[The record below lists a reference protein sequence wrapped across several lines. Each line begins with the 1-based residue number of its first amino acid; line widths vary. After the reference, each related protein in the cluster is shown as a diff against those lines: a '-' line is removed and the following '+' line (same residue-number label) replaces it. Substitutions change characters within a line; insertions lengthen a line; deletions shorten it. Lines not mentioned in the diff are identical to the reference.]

1 METKANYTVVGF
13 FTVLVIALAFGFVYW
28 MTQYGRQGPTVDLV
42 VRIPGSANGLSV
54 GSPVRFNGIPVGT
67 VRELFI
73 DSSDPTF
80 SLAQTEIRAD
90 APVYVSTK
98 AVLEIQGLTG
108 AAFIELS
115 GGKTGDVN
123 ILKRALEGGEKAT
136 LLAQQSSVTNLL
148 ATADQ
153 ILNRVNKT
161 VVDIQDITSQA
172 HDPLI
177 KTVNNVEHFSDALT
191 KNADGIDTFL
201 KSVSSLSGTIN
212 GLSTRIDATLA
223 SVQSLIGAVDP
234 QQVKQIVDN
243 AAKIS
248 ADMANASGE
257 LKETIASFK
266 RTSDGFSAFAVN
278 ANATL
283 AKADQ
288 LLASIDSSKIGT
300 SVDDISKATADA
312 RTAISDLKTFTNGIS
327 GRQKDI
333 DQTIT
338 DVTEMASK
346 LNAASTRVDG
356 MLSKVDGILGT
367 GDANSLMAEVQK
379 TLESYKQVADTLNA
393 KIGPI
398 ADSIQ
403 RFSSSGLRDVE
414 ALVSDTRRTVQSLDT
429 AISNFDKNPQRVI
442 FGGETVKTFDGRSR
456 R

>member
-1 METKANYTVVGF
+1 
-13 FTVLVIALAFGFVYW
+13 
-28 MTQYGRQGPTVDLV
+28 

-67 VRELFI
+67 VRDLVI
-73 DSSDPTF
+73 DPMDPTF
-80 SLAQTEIRAD
+80 SLAKTEIRAD
-90 APVYVSTK
+90 APVYESTK

-115 GGKTGDVN
+115 GGRNGDVN
-123 ILKRALEGGEKAT
+123 ILKRSLDGGEKAV

-161 VVDIQDITSQA
+161 VVDIQDITSKA

-177 KTVNNVEHFSDALT
+177 NTVNNVEHFSDALT
-191 KNADGIDTFL
+191 KNAEGIDAFL

-212 GLSTRIDATLA
+212 GLSARIDTTLA
-223 SVQSLIGAVDP
+223 SVQSLIEAVDEN
-234 QQVKQIVDN
+234 QVKQIVGN
-243 AAKIS
+243 AAKVS
-248 ADMANASGE
+248 ADIANASGD

-266 RTSDGFSAFAVN
+266 KTSESYSRFADN
-278 ANATL
+278 ASKTL
-283 AKADQ
+283 AKADM
-288 LLASIDSSKIGT
+288 LLAAVEPAKIGAA
-300 SVDDISKATADA
+300 VDDVSKATADA
-312 RTAISDLKTFTNGIS
+312 RTAIADLKTFSTSITS
-327 GRQKDI
+327 RQKDI

-338 DVTEMASK
+338 DVTAMAAK

-356 MLSKVDGILGT
+356 MLQKVDGLLGS
-367 GDANSLMAEVQK
+367 GDTSSLIVEARK
-379 TLESYKQVADTLNA
+379 TLESYKQVAETLNA

-403 RFSSSGLRDVE
+403 RFSNSGLKDVE
-414 ALVSDTRRTVQSLDT
+414 ALVGDTRRTVQDLNE
-429 AISNFDKNPQRVI
+429 AISNFDKNPQRLI
-442 FGGETVKTFDGRSR
+442 FGGATVKTFDGRSR

>member
-28 MTQYGRQGPTVDLV
+28 MTQYGRTGPLVDLI

-67 VRELFI
+67 VRDLFI

-80 SLAQTEIRAD
+80 SLARTEIRAD
-90 APVYVSTK
+90 APVYESTK
-98 AVLEIQGLTG
+98 AILEIQGLTG

-115 GGKTGDVN
+115 GGRTGDVN
-123 ILKRALEGGEKAT
+123 ILKRALDGGEKAT

-177 KTVNNVEHFSDALT
+177 KTVKNVENFSDALT
-191 KNADGIDTFL
+191 KNADGIDSFL

-223 SVQSLIGAVDP
+223 SVQSLINAVDAK
-234 QQVKQIVDN
+234 QVRLIVDN

-248 ADMANASGE
+248 TDLANASSE
-257 LKETIASFK
+257 IKDTVASFK
-266 RTSDGFSAFAVN
+266 KTSESFDAFAQS
-278 ANATL
+278 ANLTL
-283 AKADQ
+283 AKADR
-288 LLASIDSSKIGT
+288 LLAAVDPAIIGN

-312 RTAISDLKTFTNGIS
+312 RIAIADLKTFTNSIS

-338 DVTEMASK
+338 DVTQMASK
-346 LNAASTRVDG
+346 LNAASSRVDG
-356 MLSKVDGILGT
+356 MLAKVDGILGS
-367 GDANSLMAEVQK
+367 GDANSLMAEVKK

-403 RFSSSGLRDVE
+403 KFSSSGLRDVE
-414 ALVSDTRRTVQSLDT
+414 TLVGDTRRTMQNLNE
-429 AISNFDKNPQRVI
+429 AISNFDKNPQRLI
-442 FGGETVKTFDGRSR
+442 FGGETVKTFDGRTR

>member
-28 MTQYGRQGPTVDLV
+28 MTQYGRTGPTVDLI

-73 DSSDPTF
+73 DSSDPTY
-80 SLAQTEIRAD
+80 SLARTEIRAD
-90 APVYVSTK
+90 APVYESTK
-98 AVLEIQGLTG
+98 AILEIQGLTG

-123 ILKRALEGGEKAT
+123 ILKRALDGGEKAT

-177 KTVNNVEHFSDALT
+177 KTVKNVENFSDALT

-223 SVQSLIGAVDP
+223 SVQSLITAVDAK
-234 QQVKQIVDN
+234 QIKQIVDN

-248 ADMANASGE
+248 TDLANASGE
-257 LKETIASFK
+257 IKATVASFK
-266 RTSDGFSAFAVN
+266 KTSESFDTFAQSAN
-278 ANATL
+278 LTL
-283 AKADQ
+283 AKADK
-288 LLASIDSSKIGT
+288 LLAAVDPAKIGS

-312 RTAISDLKTFTNGIS
+312 RIAIADLKTFTNSIS

-338 DVTEMASK
+338 DVTQMASK
-346 LNAASTRVDG
+346 LNAASSRVDG
-356 MLSKVDGILGT
+356 MLANVDNILGT
-367 GDANSLMAEVQK
+367 GDANSLMAEVRK

-403 RFSSSGLRDVE
+403 KFSNSGLRDVE
-414 ALVSDTRRTVQSLDT
+414 TLVGDTRRTMQNLNE
-429 AISNFDKNPQRVI
+429 AISNFDKNPQRLI
-442 FGGETVKTFDGRSR
+442 FGGETVKTYDGRSR